1 METSLALLQRN
12 RLYTGTMWAVS
23 SIEHA
28 TQRIE
33 SVANYAFV
41 SLRDLAMML
50 RAFVIG
56 RGYIP
61 LRAAVI
67 TARVVVVAPFH
78 CFSRVVQL
86 NIEAEMLAPAPP
98 ENWRAEGYVVGN
110 FVEYLGVR
118 VFSRFSIASQE
129 LPF

>member
-12 RLYTGTMWAVS
+12 RLYTGTMWVVS

-61 LRAAVI
+61 LRGAVI
-67 TARVVVVAPFH
+67 TARVVVVAPFNY
-78 CFSRVVQL
+78 FSRFVQL
-86 NIEAEMLAPAPP
+86 NIETEVLAPVPS
-98 ENWRAEGYVVGN
+98 EDWRLEGYVEGSVM
-110 FVEYLGVR
+110 EYLSFG
-118 VFSRFSIASQE
+118 VFSQYSMAGQGLSF
-129 LPF
+129 